1 MGSLVEQPASMM
13 KPDSGLDTVPP
24 LWFFTVPP
32 LLCTLV
38 STAASLCLLR
48 WLQHCRPEHR
58 NKLII
63 RQLWHLALADTLFG
77 LFAAATLSLN
87 LLSYSDRAIFAL
99 TPDGMSRLCDA
110 LTWAYSMGWIA
121 SITVELNLA
130 LACVAAIS
138 RWPRMLGRLHHMLL
152 FAWPISIG
160 LSCVEVYGDEIT
172 WMRGHG
178 CVGQADI
185 TSITVE
191 SIYAPICVA
200 CYVCGAVRTYVA
212 GEVVRYRVWN
222 RARFYILAWM
232 VCSLPNLIR
241 VSSRNNFIGTSPVL
255 HCVALTLFSLNG
267 LLNTVIYALRGCCI
281 RRDPTVAGS
290 NSAGRRVAP
299 PSCSSFHARTDG
311 AVEVVDVP
319 VHTDSALSV
328 RLGGDGVIASS
339 AAFGDAQSR
348 GASIDE
354 LCFDCFEIPSN
365 PRLILAASSR
375 FDSALTQSYE
385 GSEARSSSHDRGNF
399 VVGPSSFASS
409 ERTGMKYSLSDA
421 P

>member
-1 MGSLVEQPASMM
+1 M
-13 KPDSGLDTVPP
+13 KPVSDLASVPP
-24 LWFFTVPP
+24 RWFFAVPP
-32 LLCTLV
+32 LLGTLV
-38 STAASLCLLR
+38 STAASVCLLR

-58 NKLII
+58 NKLIV

-77 LFAAATLSLN
+77 LFAAAALSLN
-87 LLSYSDRAIFAL
+87 LLAFSDRAIFAL
-99 TPDGMSRLCDA
+99 TPDGMSRLCVA
-110 LTWAYSMGWIA
+110 VSEAYSIGWIA

-138 RWPRMLGRLHHMLL
+138 RWARILRRLHHMLL
-152 FAWPISIG
+152 LTWPISIA

-172 WMRGHG
+172 WIRGHG
-178 CVGQADI
+178 CAGQADI

-212 GEVVRYRVWN
+212 GEGVRYRVWN

-241 VSSRNNFIGTSPVL
+241 VSSRNDFVERSPLL

-267 LLNTVIYALRGCCI
+267 LFNTVIYALRGCCI

-290 NSAGRRVAP
+290 NSGGPRIAP

-311 AVEVVDVP
+311 AVEVVDVL
-319 VHTDSALSV
+319 VHTESSHIV
-328 RLGGDGVIASS
+328 HLGGDGVIASS
-339 AAFGDAQSR
+339 TAFGDAQSS
-348 GASIDE
+348 GTSIDE
-354 LCFDCFEIPSN
+354 LCFGCFEIPSN
-365 PRLILAASSR
+365 PRLIRAASSR
-375 FDSALTQSYE
+375 FDSAFLPSPE
-385 GSEARSSSHDRGNF
+385 SSEERSSSHDRGN
-399 VVGPSSFASS
+399 VGAGPSSFASS